1 MVGFIFG
8 IIFLIAGIIAAVCL
22 AQYKRIEKTEE
33 YVLDEEGNRVRSSY
47 GGYRTTTKETV
58 TKPLAKFSVVSV
70 VAGVFLAILLTFF
83 GCIASIDTGHV
94 GIVKTFGKVEDYTFD
109 SGFHLKAPWNSV
121 TQMDNRVQKT
131 TVELSCFSSDIQE
144 VTISYTVNYQI
155 SKTNA
160 QNLYRDVGTNYL
172 ETVVNPTIQE
182 TVKTVV
188 ARYKAEG
195 NEAEGTKGLVKDRAE
210 VAAEIEALLKVNL
223 DRYHIDVSSTAI
235 ENMDFT
241 DSFTNA
247 VEAKA
252 VAAQQKLQAEIEQQR
267 LTMEAQKAAER
278 AQIEANAQKEVN
290 RINAEAAAEVAEIQA
305 KADAEVAKISANAA
319 EYQGQKEAAIALQRL
334 AAVNGW
340 TVVTNIEYIQVT
352 NKVLNEETEDPDD
365 YIDKITYEKQ
375 VTYTFEK
382 ADGSAVTPDEL
393 KIGTEKLIEY
403 YYTQTWN
410 GELPDTYV
418 GMDGLFEILSSATT
432 DKAAPSEGAGS
443 NP

>member
-1 MVGFIFG
+1 M
-8 IIFLIAGIIAAVCL
+8 
-22 AQYKRIEKTEE
+22 K
-33 YVLDEEGNRVRSSY
+33 N
-47 GGYRTTTKETV
+47 TV
-58 TKPLAKFSVVSV
+58 TKPLAKFSILSA

-83 GCIASIDTGHV
+83 GCIASVDTGHV

-432 DKAAPSEGAGS
+432 DKAASSEGAGS

>member
-22 AQYKRIEKTEE
+22 AQYKRVEKTEE

-83 GCIASIDTGHV
+83 GCIASVDTGHV

-131 TVELSCFSSDIQE
+131 TVELPCFSSDIQE
-144 VTISYTVNYQI
+144 VNTTYTVNYQI

-160 QNLYRDVGTNYL
+160 QNLYRDVGIGYL

-182 TVKTVV
+182 SVKTVV
-188 ARYKAEG
+188 AKYTAEKLIS
-195 NEAEGTKGLVKDRAE
+195 ERATLAE
-210 VAAEIEALLKVNL
+210 EIEALLAANL
-223 DRYHIDVSSTAI
+223 AKYNIDVTSTAI

-247 VEAKA
+247 VEAKV
-252 VAAQQKLQAEIEQQR
+252 VAEQNKIKAEKENEQALAKAENDKLIAI
-267 LTMEAQKAAER
+267 K
-278 AQIEANAQKEVN
+278 
-290 RINAEAAAEVAEIQA
+290 NAEAQAAANIEAANAAAAIVRIEAE
-305 KADAEVAKISANAA
+305 AA

-334 AAVNGW
+334 ASINGW
-340 TVVTNIEYIQVT
+340 TVVTESTAEVVKVPKYTVVDGTKIPVYEKDKDGNDTDKVATEEVVVVT
-352 NKVLNEETEDPDD
+352 TVHKLVDVNGNEVSP
-365 YIDKITYEKQ
+365 DKIEEGAK
-375 VTYTFEK
+375 
-382 ADGSAVTPDEL
+382 
-393 KIGTEKLIEY
+393 KLIEY
-403 YYTQTWN
+403 YYTQTWD
-410 GELPDTYV
+410 GKLPDTFV
-418 GMDGLFEILSSATT
+418 GDGDI
-432 DKAAPSEGAGS
+432 S
-443 NP
+443 NIIIGTN